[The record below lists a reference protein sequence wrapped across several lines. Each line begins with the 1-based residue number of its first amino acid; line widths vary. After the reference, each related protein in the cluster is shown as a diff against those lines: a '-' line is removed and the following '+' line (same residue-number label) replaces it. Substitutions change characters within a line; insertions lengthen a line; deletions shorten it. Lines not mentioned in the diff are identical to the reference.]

1 MRQWPRSQGG
11 RGRDGAQEGVDG
23 MAANPKVSRRAGHTR
38 ALEFLV
44 DPGATFGTEVPRV
57 PVTRVP
63 DGPGGAPVAGV
74 EIELEGYLAHDL
86 AGEMP
91 ERSRVRIHADATSAM
106 LLMLNLALTLGP
118 AEERAAML
126 GRVVDRLS
134 PDARLELVF
143 ALLDRT
149 PVCVE
154 AGAIAY

>member
-1 MRQWPRSQGG
+1 
-11 RGRDGAQEGVDG
+11 
-23 MAANPKVSRRAGHTR
+23 MAANPKLRRDECRTEEV
-38 ALEFLV
+38 EFVV
-44 DPGATFGTEVPRV
+44 DPAATFGTELPRV

-63 DGPGGAPVAGV
+63 KGPGGAPVAGV
-74 EIELEGYLAHDL
+74 EIELEGHLAHDL
-86 AGEMP
+86 AEEMP
-91 ERSRVRIHADATSAM
+91 ERARVRIHADATSAM

-126 GRVVDRLS
+126 GRVIDRLT
-134 PDARLELVF
+134 PDARLQLVF